1 MRALKSFVPYLLI
14 AALMWLMWLC
24 NINGNRLIFIG
35 GGLHLAVFYLVPLLP
50 LLMGVIA
57 GRCMRLPDFYP
68 RWRAVLDGAISLV
81 MFLLGH
87 SGLAVLLFG
96 LPSKLG
102 MLSASVADGGMRV
115 PMMIFAGILLGRLTL
130 LLGRRRAKEAAPE

>member
-1 MRALKSFVPYLLI
+1 MKALKSFVPYLLI
-14 AALMWLMWLC
+14 AALMGLMWLY
-24 NINGNRLIFIG
+24 NINSNRLIFISD
-35 GGLHLAVFYLVPLLP
+35 GLYLAAFYLVPLLP

-68 RWRAVLDGAISLV
+68 LWRAVLDGALALA

-87 SGLAVLLFG
+87 SGLTVHLFG

-102 MLSASVADGGMRV
+102 MLSASVADGGLRV

-130 LLGRRRAKEAAPE
+130 LIGRRAKDTAPD

>member
-1 MRALKSFVPYLLI
+1 MKALKSFVPYLLI
-14 AALMWLMWLC
+14 AALMGLMWLC
-24 NINGNRLIFIG
+24 NINGNRLIFISD
-35 GGLHLAVFYLVPLLP
+35 GLYLAAFYLVPLLP

-68 RWRAVLDGAISLV
+68 LWRAVLDGALALA

-87 SGLAVLLFG
+87 SGLTVHLFG

-102 MLSASVADGGMRV
+102 RLSASVADGGLRV

-130 LLGRRRAKEAAPE
+130 LVGRRAKEAAPE